1 MSRYA
6 DVIVDISH
14 EKVDKPFTYS
24 VPKEIEG
31 SLSIGTPVMIPF
43 GSADHLRRGYVIGL
57 RDTYALP
64 ENNRSFRIKEIAH
77 IADRQVGIEDE
88 FMELAIWMKNRY
100 GCTLNAALNAVLPV
114 KKRIRRKKGT
124 EYRDPLGSISAG
136 YRLHLPTPLQQK
148 AIDAFKADYACG
160 VRGTYLLYG
169 VTGSGKTDVYMHM
182 IREVIDAGKKVILLI
197 PEIGLTYQS
206 VDRLYSVF
214 GSRVALVHSKLSD
227 GERYDQ
233 FRRCMDGDADIII
246 GPRSAAFAP
255 MKDIGLIVVDEEHDG
270 AYKNENIPRY
280 DVRDVVLERARMHG
294 ASVILA
300 SATPSPETYLA
311 AQKGIYKLLSLP
323 ERAVPGARM
332 PDVHIVD
339 MREELKAG
347 NRSIFSRKLDEQI
360 RDRLGRKEQTI
371 LFINRRGYS
380 NFVSCRSCGEAIRC
394 PHCDVSMTVHYGH
407 RLICH
412 YCGYSLQMPKLCPTC
427 GSPYIAEFG
436 VGTQKLEQMVRA
448 AYPQA
453 KVARMDADMTTAK
466 HASEGI
472 LRDMSEGKTDILI
485 GTQMVVKGHDFPNV
499 TLVGIMAAETSLYTG
514 DYASGEKTYEL
525 ITQASG
531 RAGRASQHGSVVIQT
546 YKPEHYAISCAARAD
561 YEAYFSQEIA
571 YRNLLKYP
579 PAVHIWTTQLA
590 SKDEAQLEEFAQL
603 FLKLTRDSE
612 YAADAQIIG
621 PTQASIYKVRD
632 YYRKLLYVKHTNY
645 DILLRIKD
653 DVEAVW
659 KQKRGDADISLLY
672 DFT

>member
-1 MSRYA
+1 MSYYA

-24 VPKEIEG
+24 VPKELEG

-43 GSADHLRRGYVIGL
+43 GNANHLRRGYVIGL
-57 RDTYALP
+57 KDAVPQEKRAYK
-64 ENNRSFRIKEIAH
+64 IKEIAS

-88 FMELAIWMKNRY
+88 FMDLAIWMKNRY
-100 GCTLNAALNAVLPV
+100 GCTLNAALSAVLPV
-114 KKRIRRKKGT
+114 KKRIRKKKGT
-124 EYRDPLGSISAG
+124 EYRDPLGDVSSG
-136 YRLHLPTPLQQK
+136 YRLHLPTSIQQK
-148 AIDAFKADYACG
+148 AIDVFKSDFS
-160 VRGTYLLYG
+160 RGIRRTYLLYG

-206 VDRLYSVF
+206 VNRLYSVF
-214 GSRVALVHSKLSD
+214 GNRVALVHSKLSD

-270 AYKNENIPRY
+270 AYKNENVPRY
-280 DVRDVVLERARMHG
+280 DVRDVVMERARVHG

-300 SATPSPETYLA
+300 SATPSPETYLN
-311 AQKGIYKLLSLP
+311 AQKGIYTLLSLP
-323 ERAVPGARM
+323 QRAVPGAKM
-332 PDVHIVD
+332 PDVVVTD

-347 NRSIFSRKLDEQI
+347 NRSIFSRKLDELI
-360 RDRLGRKEQTI
+360 RDRLSRKEQTI

-407 RLICH
+407 KLVCH
-412 YCGYSLQMPKLCPTC
+412 YCGYTLPVPKLCPTC
-427 GSPYIAEFG
+427 GSPFIAEFG

-453 KVARMDADMTTAK
+453 NVARMDADMTTAK
-466 HASEGI
+466 HASESI
-472 LRDMSEGKTDILI
+472 LKEMSEGKTDILI

-531 RAGRASQHGSVVIQT
+531 RAGRASDHGCVVIQT
-546 YKPEHYAISCAARAD
+546 YKPEHYAISCASRAD
-561 YEAYFSQEIA
+561 YEGYFRQEIA
-571 YRNLLKYP
+571 YRELLKYP
-579 PAVHIWTTQLA
+579 PAVHIWTVQLA
-590 SKDEAQLEEFAQL
+590 SRDEAQLEEFAQL
-603 FLKLTRDSE
+603 FLKMVQDSPYSGE
-612 YAADAQIIG
+612 ADIIG
-621 PTQASIYKVRD
+621 PAQASVYKVKD

-645 DILLRIKD
+645 DILLKIKD
-653 DVEAVW
+653 DVETPW
-659 KQKRGDADISLLY
+659 KKARGDADISLMY